1 MIMEN
6 DCIPDCRDTRSVCR
20 ASGLRLIAD
29 CGSTKTDWAVCSE
42 GVIHRRFLTS
52 GFNAIVTPECEIERV
67 IREEVAPNVGGM
79 SFGGVFFYGAGCAD
93 AESCGVV
100 ERLLR
105 AALDCGTVEVVSDLL
120 GAARALFGD
129 REGIACI
136 FGTGSNSC
144 HYDGRG
150 IVENVSPLG
159 FILGDEGSGAVM
171 GRKLVGDIL
180 KRQLSPEICR
190 AFDDDYGL
198 SRSEII
204 RRVYREPSANRFL
217 ASFAPFLKRHI
228 SDPGIARLVEGSF
241 EEFFRRNVEAYPAGL
256 PVGAV
261 GSIAHHFQP
270 QLHRAATTFGRPLTS
285 VIPAPLEA
293 LAAYHR

>member
-1 MIMEN
+1 MPG
-6 DCIPDCRDTRSVCR
+6 CSATRSVCA
-20 ASGLRLIAD
+20 ASGLMLVAD
-29 CGSTKTDWAVCSE
+29 CGSTKTDWAVCSG
-42 GVIHRRFLTS
+42 GVIHRRFQTS
-52 GFNAIVTPECEIERV
+52 GFNAIVTPESEIGRV

-79 SFGGVFFYGAGCAD
+79 SFCGVFFYGAGCAD

-105 AALDCGTVEVVSDLL
+105 ASLDCGCVEVASDLL

-136 FGTGSNSC
+136 LGTGSNSC
-144 HYDGRG
+144 HYDGHR

-190 AFDDDYGL
+190 QFEDDYGL

-204 RRVYREPSANRFL
+204 CRVYREPSANRFL

-228 SDPGIARLVEGSF
+228 SDPGVARVVEGSF
-241 EEFFRRNVEAYPAGL
+241 EEFFRRNVGAYPTRL

-261 GSIAHHFQP
+261 GSIAHHFEP
-270 QLHRAATTFGRPLTS
+270 QLRRVATAAGRPLVS
-285 VIPAPLEA
+285 VITAPLEA